1 MRNPIKNLPSIDDN
15 RLVADVIRE
24 RECIRAMLAAWA
36 VFALCVLWP
45 LAMRRAEEDIRDAR
59 AIVVRGEAVS

>member
-1 MRNPIKNLPSIDDN
+1 MKPIKNLPDPNDD

-24 RECIRAMLAAWA
+24 REWIRAMLAACA

-45 LAMRRAEEDIRDAR
+45 LAMQRAAEEVRDAG
-59 AIVVRGEAVS
+59 ALVVTGEVVS